1 MEELSMM
8 GYMPLCETYHNIAQ
22 NAYSEYKD
30 LIKNEKYLGCG
41 ANVVERAYYQESS
54 FRCAIIA
61 VIFEALAMEA
71 YVNFF
76 GAYILGDDIYYSEY
90 ESKTKR
96 LSTIDK
102 IKAMCKERFLKPY
115 PTDGQH
121 FRNLLAIFQKRDQL
135 VHNKPQGH
143 NLSNQSA
150 TLKDD
155 SAALLDE
162 YSFVYENLDSEMCL
176 YNELKKN
183 LADSSEKPEPAAELL
198 QNALDNMG
206 KAFGQSIATSFL
218 GNTND

>member
-1 MEELSMM
+1 VEELSMI
-8 GYMPLCETYHNIAQ
+8 GYMPLCEAYNNIAQ
-22 NAYSEYKD
+22 NAYAEYKE
-30 LIKNEKYLGCG
+30 LIKTAEEHCNKL
-41 ANVVERAYYQESS
+41 NVIELAYHQESS

-76 GAYILGDDIYYSEY
+76 GAYTLGVDIYYSEY
-90 ESKTKR
+90 ESKIKR
-96 LSTIDK
+96 FSTIDK

-115 PTDGQH
+115 PTNGQH

-183 LADSSEKPEPAAELL
+183 LADSSGKPEPASQML
-198 QNALDNMG
+198 QNAVDNMA
-206 KAFGQSIATSFL
+206 KAISQTVLTSFF
-218 GNTND
+218 GNDNR